1 MSSDN
6 AHLFLENIT
15 FSHNGRA
22 LIQDLTLNFEKG
34 SFSVI
39 LGGSGSGKTIL
50 LKIIGG
56 ILFPDNG
63 RIVLDEIDTEH
74 LSEAEEKQLRQKTSF
89 VFQDGAL
96 LSNLTVRENLMLPLD
111 FHFPGI
117 PKADKMEAISGYL
130 NRYSHADIMEKRP
143 AELSQAQKKLSGF
156 IRALLTRPEILLI
169 DEPLA
174 SVDPTSSRLIIQE
187 LVKQKS
193 QKTTIIVGAQSL
205 DRFEKWCDRVLIFQN
220 GKVLEEGS
228 PEQVRKSEN
237 PVTKELLHID

>member
-1 MSSDN
+1 MSSDQS
-6 AHLFLENIT
+6 HLFLEDIS

-22 LIQDLTLNFEKG
+22 LIQNLTMTFDRG
-34 SFSVI
+34 SFSVV

-56 ILFPDNG
+56 ILFPDSG
-63 RIVLDEIDTEH
+63 RIVLDGTDTETI
-74 LSEAEEKQLRQKTSF
+74 SESEEKVLRQKTSF

-111 FHFPGI
+111 FHFPEI
-117 PKADKMEAISGYL
+117 SKTDKLNAISGYL
-130 NRYSHADIMEKRP
+130 NQYSISDILEKRP
-143 AELSQAQKKLSGF
+143 AELSQAQKKLAGF

-174 SVDPTSSRLIIQE
+174 SVDPTSSRLLIQE

-193 QKTTIIVGAQSL
+193 QKTTIIVAAQSL

-220 GKVLEEGS
+220 GSVLEDGH
-228 PEQVRKSEN
+228 PEVIRRSEN
-237 PVTKELLHID
+237 PVTKELLHSD